1 MSFSKFHDAASRIH
15 LTKTKVAAGLL
26 VAGCAA
32 YGLKKFSPT
41 VRKYVAPG
49 VGWQS
54 SDHFRSMADTT
65 DECLPEINACG
76 VVRTDEDKKKSK
88 IAVNKQF
95 YRQLRELLRIIIPGF
110 WTKEFALLLF
120 HTASLVSRTFLSI
133 YVAQLDGHI
142 VKAIVQRDVKQFIM
156 KLLLWLGIAIPAT
169 FVNSLI
175 RFLESQLGLVLRSR
189 LVRYAY
195 DMYFRN
201 QTYYRYSSIHFVSLL
216 NG

>member
-32 YGLKKFSPT
+32 YGLKRFFPT
-41 VRKYVAPG
+41 ARKCVASE

-54 SDHFRSMADTT
+54 SNRCRSTARTNGNDE
-65 DECLPEINACG
+65 ECLPEISACD

-175 RFLESQLGLVLRSR
+175 RFLESQLGLVLRGR

-201 QTYYRYSSIHFVSLL
+201 QTYYR
-216 NG
+216 